1 MSFGVSH
8 KINRQAI
15 KLLKG
20 LTDDKHLKITLKNHI
35 KLEGIYGGKRRV
47 FHLSNT
53 PSTHAYPQKIR
64 SDIKRFIQSLNIK
77 TTVQYPYY

>member
-1 MSFGVSH
+1 MTFGISH
-8 KINRQAI
+8 KINKQII

-20 LTDDKHLKITLKNHI
+20 LTDDKKLKITLKNHV
-35 KLEGIYGGKRRV
+35 KVEGIYGGQRRV
-47 FHLSNT
+47 FHLANT

-77 TTVQYPYY
+77 TNVQYPYF

>member
-1 MSFGVSH
+1 MGFGVNH
-8 KINRQAI
+8 KINRHAI

-20 LTDDKHLKITLKNHI
+20 LTDDKILKITLKNHI

-64 SDIKRFIQSLNIK
+64 SDIKRFIQSLNIE
-77 TTVQYPYY
+77 TTVQYQNL